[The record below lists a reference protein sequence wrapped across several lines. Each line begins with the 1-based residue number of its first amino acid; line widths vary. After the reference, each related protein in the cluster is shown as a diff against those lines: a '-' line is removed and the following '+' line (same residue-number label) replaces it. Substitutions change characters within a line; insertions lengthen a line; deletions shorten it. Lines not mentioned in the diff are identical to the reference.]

1 MPPSALDQL
10 TRLNIV
16 YPMLFKLSNKRN
28 QRTTHCG
35 VLEFVADEGKIYI
48 PYWMMQNLMLEEGG
62 LVQVESATLPVA
74 TFSKFQPLSKDFL
87 DLTNPKAVLEMR
99 LRHFAC
105 LSKGDIVAINY
116 NNRIYELNVLET
128 KPAAAVSIIECD
140 MNVEFEAPPG
150 YEEPTVSRPQPMEE
164 DEPELDISQML
175 PEDTGFIAFA
185 GSGNRLDGKKK
196 RTSSETE
203 IQNRQLKEYT
213 RGIPDYNFQ
222 VGNIRFIRA
231 KKPKDKDEKENVED
245 DFKAFEGKGQSLRQA
260 KSKK

>member
-1 MPPSALDQL
+1 MVS
-10 TRLNIV
+10 
-16 YPMLFKLSNKRN
+16 
-28 QRTTHCG
+28 
-35 VLEFVADEGKIYI
+35 
-48 PYWMMQNLMLEEGG
+48 
-62 LVQVESATLPVA
+62 VQVESATLPVA

-116 NNRIYELNVLET
+116 NNKIYELNVLET

-150 YEEPTVSRPQPMEE
+150 YVEPTVSRPQPMEE

-196 RTSSETE
+196 RTNSETE
-203 IQNRQLKEYT
+203 IQTRQLAEYT

-231 KKPKDKDEKENVED
+231 KKPKGKDDKENMD
-245 DFKAFEGKGQSLRQA
+245 DPFLPFEGKGLSLRQA

>member
-1 MPPSALDQL
+1 M
-10 TRLNIV
+10 
-16 YPMLFKLSNKRN
+16 
-28 QRTTHCG
+28 G
-35 VLEFVADEGKIYI
+35 
-48 PYWMMQNLMLEEGG
+48 WMMQNLMLEEGG

-116 NNRIYELNVLET
+116 NNKIYELNVLE
-128 KPAAAVSIIECD
+128 
-140 MNVEFEAPPG
+140 
-150 YEEPTVSRPQPMEE
+150 
-164 DEPELDISQML
+164 ISQML

-196 RTSSETE
+196 RTNSETE
-203 IQNRQLKEYT
+203 IQSRQLAEYT

-231 KKPKDKDEKENVED
+231 KKPKDKDDKENMED
-245 DFKAFEGKGQSLRQA
+245 SFQAFEGKGQSLRQS

>member
-1 MPPSALDQL
+1 
-10 TRLNIV
+10 
-16 YPMLFKLSNKRN
+16 
-28 QRTTHCG
+28 
-35 VLEFVADEGKIYI
+35 
-48 PYWMMQNLMLEEGG
+48 MMQNLMLEEGG

-150 YEEPTVSRPQPMEE
+150 YEVVINEQIGR
-164 DEPELDISQML
+164 
-175 PEDTGFIAFA
+175 
-185 GSGNRLDGKKK
+185 R
-196 RTSSETE
+196 
-203 IQNRQLKEYT
+203 
-213 RGIPDYNFQ
+213 
-222 VGNIRFIRA
+222 
-231 KKPKDKDEKENVED
+231 
-245 DFKAFEGKGQSLRQA
+245 
-260 KSKK
+260 